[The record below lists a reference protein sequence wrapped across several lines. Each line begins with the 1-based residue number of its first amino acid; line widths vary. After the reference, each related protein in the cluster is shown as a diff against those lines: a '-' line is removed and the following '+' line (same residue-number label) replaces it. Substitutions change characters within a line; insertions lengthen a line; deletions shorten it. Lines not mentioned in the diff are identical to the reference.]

1 MAVEKDIGLESD
13 QVEHIGG
20 DGEIERGGRAKD
32 QEEIFHFGFLS
43 CVFWEGMADAI
54 PSGQE
59 KSKRVR
65 SCRSTRSA
73 SSLITSSKAVRR
85 VKSETMVSS

>member
-32 QEEIFHFGFLS
+32 QEEIFHFVFLS
-43 CVFWEGMADAI
+43 FLC
-54 PSGQE
+54 
-59 KSKRVR
+59 
-65 SCRSTRSA
+65 A
-73 SSLITSSKAVRR
+73 SLRLHNIRYNLTIHLTTYFIFFGSYCGFYDNCMEFGK
-85 VKSETMVSS
+85 